1 MSPSIGFRN
10 TTLFQ
15 RMGTLTPGVIFM
27 ANKTVLYIGA
37 GILFLIGLCLVGYG
51 VLSVIGSTSTQGSS
65 SWLSYG
71 IGFGVA
77 GVLFLAGGAGMIIAA
92 QRGTKT
98 EVIQQL
104 KIDLPADT
112 KVEQMTCRNC
122 GGALKPENIKM
133 VMGAPMVECPYCGTS
148 YQLTEEPKW

>member
-1 MSPSIGFRN
+1 
-10 TTLFQ
+10 
-15 RMGTLTPGVIFM
+15 M

-37 GILFLIGLCLVGYG
+37 GILFLIGLCLLVFGGITLY
-51 VLSVIGSTSTQGSS
+51 GSTAPTGQAN
-65 SWLSYG
+65 WVPIG
-71 IGFGVA
+71 IILGIFGI
-77 GVLFLAGGAGMIIAA
+77 LILAGGAGMIIAA

-98 EVIQQL
+98 EVIQQV

-112 KVEQMTCRNC
+112 KVEQLTCRNC

-133 VMGAPMVECPYCGTS
+133 VMGAPVVECPYCGTS